1 MPLSSCDEMWLIS
14 VVLYSS
20 PEAKYTVWN
29 YLFVTSV
36 IISLLN
42 MWQTL
47 WTCFWWFLVWHK
59 KSFVVS
65 ALRNV
70 NDVLEEFLDLI
81 MTWNCRALEILLGVQ
96 SFRQVP
102 ALCCRAFLIFCQVLL
117 GSNKNDVQSEF
128 CSFFREHFE
137 LPFQSLPIQ
146 AEIGDRKAKKNNISS
161 LVSWH
166 P

>member
-14 VVLYSS
+14 VVLYSP

-81 MTWNCRALEILLGVQ
+81 MTWYCRAFEILLGAQ
-96 SFRQVP
+96 SFGQVP
-102 ALCCRAFLIFCQVLL
+102 ALCRCAFLIFCQVLL
-117 GSNKNDVQSEF
+117 GPNENEAQRKL
-128 CSFFREHFE
+128 CSFFRENFE
-137 LPFQSLPIQ
+137 LPFQILAIQ
-146 AEIGDRKAKKNNISS
+146 AEVGDREAKKNNVNS
-161 LVSWH
+161 LVSWRS
-166 P
+166 